1 MDAQQQCGT
10 QSGGELNS
18 ELLGGKLIGEGSF
31 GCVFHPALNCS
42 DIKNK
47 QGDNNQDDKVS
58 KIFFGKHSDKEAREE
73 IKINQMVRKIK
84 GYETWSHIWDKK
96 CKPNKYEKVVKE
108 DNTIDD
114 CLYNNDIDEDEFN
127 KNSRML
133 QGSYGGDTLSDVFTK
148 LFTKSCFKTPNT
160 FSTTF
165 LKMVKLMKPLFIGL
179 ESMNNNKLS
188 HNDIKSDNIMVDSE
202 GCKYID
208 FGLAAKHSDIK
219 FFKQRTMSEFIT
231 DRIYP
236 SYPYEFIYLYATQDV
251 LYDEKNDLTWEIF
264 RDLHDRYKIVHE
276 TLFKRGNSKQY
287 LLKLI
292 NKKLKDNQTMII
304 NLVDTYSVGILLP
317 YMLCKISKKH
327 GKLSQ
332 LKKYSELNTVKPFM
346 ELFKSMCE
354 PDSENRMK
362 PGDALQRYL
371 ELDNLYL
378 KGKSTKQY
386 NKNIRRTFRK
396 TPKKA

>member
-1 MDAQQQCGT
+1 MDENRCGT
-10 QSGGELNS
+10 QSGGDA

-42 DIKNK
+42 GKNK
-47 QGDNNQDDKVS
+47 QGENKQDEKVS
-58 KIFFGKHSDKEAREE
+58 KIFFGKNSNKEAREE
-73 IKINQMVRKIK
+73 IKINQMVKQIK
-84 GYETWSHIWDKK
+84 GYQSWSHIWDKN

-108 DNTIDD
+108 DGTIDD

-133 QGSYGGDTLSDVFTK
+133 QGSYGGDTLSAVFTK

-165 LKMVKLMKPLFIGL
+165 LKMVKQMKPLFVGL
-179 ESMNNNKLS
+179 ESMNRNKLS

-208 FGLAAKHSDIK
+208 FGLAAKHSDTS
-219 FFKQRTMSEFIT
+219 FFKRRTMSEFIG

-236 SYPYEFIYLYATQDV
+236 CYPYEFLYLYATPDV
-251 LYDEKNDLTWEIF
+251 LEDEKSDIEYDIF
-264 RDLHDRYKIVHE
+264 RDLHDRYKLVHE
-276 TLFKRGNSKQY
+276 TLFKRGDSKQY
-287 LLKLI
+287 LLQLIQNKLD
-292 NKKLKDNQTMII
+292 KKLSKEKQKMII
-304 NLVDTYSVGILLP
+304 NLVDTYSLGYLLP

-327 GKLSQ
+327 GKITQ
-332 LKKYSELNTVKPFM
+332 CKKYSQSKSVKPFM
-346 ELFKSMCE
+346 DLFKSMCE
-354 PDSENRMK
+354 PDCENRIK

-371 ELDNLYL
+371 ELETLYL
-378 KGKSTKQY
+378 SNTKKQS
-386 NKNIRRTFRK
+386 KKTPKRTFRK
-396 TPKKA
+396 A